1 MRSTIRKIRSR
12 LCVFKF
18 GLKNVGKSILIG
30 KGSAVS
36 KDLNAGDYV
45 YIGPGAIIYP
55 RVSIGSY
62 TMLGPRVTIMGEDH
76 IFDKPGTP
84 TIFSGRP
91 TLPET
96 KIGFDVWIGAGS
108 LIRCGVKI
116 GDGAIIGAGSIVTK
130 DIPPF
135 HIAAGN
141 PAKIIRERFSSDD
154 EINFHRKNVGEKR
167 FIAEYAKKIGT

>member
-1 MRSTIRKIRSR
+1 MRSIIRKIRSR
-12 LCVFKF
+12 LCIFKF
-18 GLKNVGKSILIG
+18 GLKNVGKNILIG
-30 KGSAVS
+30 KYSTIS

-62 TMLGPRVTIMGEDH
+62 TMLGPRVIIMGEDH

-91 TLPET
+91 LLPET

-108 LIRCGVKI
+108 FIRCGVTI
-116 GDGAIIGAGSIVTK
+116 GDGSIIGAGSIVTK

-135 HIAAGN
+135 SIAAGN
-141 PAKIIRERFSSDD
+141 PAKIIRKRFANDNQT
-154 EINFHRKNVGEKR
+154 NFHRKNISENK
-167 FIAEYAKKIGT
+167 FSIEYAKKIGT